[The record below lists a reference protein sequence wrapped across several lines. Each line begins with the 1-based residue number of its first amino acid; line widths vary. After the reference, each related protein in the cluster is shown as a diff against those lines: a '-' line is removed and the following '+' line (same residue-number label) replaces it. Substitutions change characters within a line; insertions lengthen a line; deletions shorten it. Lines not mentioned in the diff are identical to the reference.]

1 MAALPPMTKILLKVH
16 GAKKVQ
22 RQLRKIERRLRH
34 IIKLQVKVGV
44 IKPRTKGGVV

>member
-22 RQLRKIERRLRH
+22 RQLRKIEKRLRR
-34 IIKLQVKVGV
+34 ILKLQTKVGAL
-44 IKPRTKGGVV
+44 